1 MELRVSPTRMQL
13 LQLKRR
19 LAMARR
25 GHRLLKDKRDELM
38 RQFMELVETIRDL
51 RTEVENGLAKGMKD
65 FLMARTTLSS
75 AEIEASV
82 MYPKRTYG
90 FETTQSSVMGVK
102 VPGFR
107 RDASDDEGSGD
118 IYPYGLAT
126 TSAELDAAIDSL
138 DAVMPGL
145 LNLAEKEKS
154 AELLADEIERT
165 RRRVNALEYVLIPKL
180 EETIRY
186 ITMKLDEAERGN
198 LTRLMKVKEMVRDG
212 GVHP

>member
-38 RQFMELVETIRDL
+38 RQFMELVGTIRDL
-51 RTEVENGLAKGMKD
+51 RLQVEGGLFKGMKD
-65 FLMARTTLSS
+65 FLMARTSLSAS
-75 AEIEASV
+75 EIEASV
-82 MYPKRTYG
+82 MYPKRTYE
-90 FETTQSSVMGVK
+90 FEMVQSSIMGVK
-102 VPGFR
+102 VPSFR
-107 RDASDDEGSGD
+107 RDASSGDDGD
-118 IYPYGLAT
+118 IYPYGLAM

-138 DAVMPGL
+138 DAVMPSL
-145 LNLAEKEKS
+145 LELAEKEKS
-154 AELLADEIERT
+154 AELLAEEIEKT

-180 EETIRY
+180 EDTIRY

-198 LTRLMKVKEMVRDG
+198 LTRLMKVKEMVRDKE
-212 GVHP
+212 VRA